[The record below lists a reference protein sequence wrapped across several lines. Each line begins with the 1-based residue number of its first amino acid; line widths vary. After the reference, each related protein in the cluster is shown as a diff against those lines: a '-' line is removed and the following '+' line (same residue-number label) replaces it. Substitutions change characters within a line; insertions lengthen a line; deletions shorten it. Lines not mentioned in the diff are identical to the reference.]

1 MVYNLNKDTLL
12 REKNVEAF
20 KRNPTYYQELRS
32 IVSAG
37 ANGLNEVVDVGTT
50 CARDPA
56 VVNGFKVNFF
66 KCLFYLFAYIC
77 IYFYIF
83 RPINLNFQ
91 YMYIYIFFF
100 KISFSS
106 SHLIK

>member
-20 KRNPTYYQELRS
+20 KRNPTHYQELRS

-56 VVNGFKVNFF
+56 VVNGFKVNFQLLV
-66 KCLFYLFAYIC
+66 CLYNY
-77 IYFYIF
+77 YFYIF
-83 RPINLNFQ
+83 NQ
-91 YMYIYIFFF
+91 ET
-100 KISFSS
+100 
-106 SHLIK
+106 